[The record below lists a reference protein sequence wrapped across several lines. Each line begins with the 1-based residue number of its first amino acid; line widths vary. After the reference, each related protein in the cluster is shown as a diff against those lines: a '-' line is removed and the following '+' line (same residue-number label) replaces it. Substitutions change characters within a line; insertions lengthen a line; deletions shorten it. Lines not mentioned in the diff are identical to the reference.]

1 MLPIP
6 ALRQT
11 TWEHTCGCEME
22 GLVALQ
28 CSLLDGSRRSRTE
41 QTTGAEP
48 STVSKWKRNSI
59 LKTSNRGTNQ
69 RGGLFI
75 PLTLF
80 EVGPASQCHAVATL
94 SPLPRPQSI
103 TSTSPRGNRCGST
116 RGTSTTGSCWRR
128 SGRRWRPRRAAPR
141 PRQVGAA
148 MVPLLSAGGFLF
160 GCHSILFV
168 RAIFLTNSSFV
179 PIAGQILAL
188 S

>member
-1 MLPIP
+1 MQPSRWIP
-6 ALRQT
+6 P
-11 TWEHTCGCEME
+11 
-22 GLVALQ
+22 V
-28 CSLLDGSRRSRTE
+28 
-41 QTTGAEP
+41 P
-48 STVSKWKRNSI
+48 N
-59 LKTSNRGTNQ
+59 GTNH
-69 RGGLFI
+69 RRR
-75 PLTLF
+75 TLNGFQMEAQQHPEDLQQGDQPKGWAVHSIDTF
-80 EVGPASQCHAVATL
+80 EVGPASQCQAVATL